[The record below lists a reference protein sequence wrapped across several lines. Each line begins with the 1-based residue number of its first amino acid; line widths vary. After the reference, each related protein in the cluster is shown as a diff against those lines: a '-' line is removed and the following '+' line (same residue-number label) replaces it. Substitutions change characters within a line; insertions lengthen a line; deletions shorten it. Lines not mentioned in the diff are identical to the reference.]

1 MTFDIFAHTLRPDSD
16 LFYTRDDP
24 NDPRLGDVVRAD
36 PADYEQATVV
46 LLGCPQ
52 DEGVRRNNGRT
63 GAREAP
69 DAIRRAFYRLAVF
82 EADDFTLFD
91 LGNTVI
97 QPDLEATHDVH
108 RQIVQRILR
117 DGKVPIVLGGGDD
130 TSYPDCVA
138 LASVSDDPLTFNID
152 AHLDVRADPV
162 RNSGTPYRQL
172 LEEGHIQPGKFYEI
186 GTQPFANAP
195 DYMAYLQEQGATFHT
210 VHDLRAAGGVKMV
223 VTEILARVPADAI
236 FWGFDMDA
244 VRAADAPGVSAPNPT
259 GLTGDEFCAI
269 AALAGADP
277 RSRLLDLT
285 EVNPAYDVDGRTS
298 RLAAVALYHF
308 LAARFE
314 K

>member
-1 MTFDIFAHTLRPDSD
+1 MTFDIFEHTLRPDAD
-16 LFYTRDDP
+16 LFYTRNDP

-36 PADYEQATVV
+36 PADYEQAIVV

-52 DEGVRRNNGRT
+52 DEGVRRNKGRP

-82 EADDFTLFD
+82 EADDFALFD

-97 QPDLEATHDVH
+97 QPDLETTHDVH

-117 DGKVPIVLGGGDD
+117 DGKIPVVLGGGDD
-130 TSYPDCVA
+130 TSYPDCAA
-138 LASVSDDPLTFNID
+138 LASVAHDLLAFNID
-152 AHLDVRADPV
+152 AHLDVRADSA

-172 LEEGHIQPGKFYEI
+172 LEEGHIQPGRFYEM

-195 DYMAYLQEQGATFHT
+195 GYMAYLQDQGATFHT
-210 VHDLRAAGGVKMV
+210 VKALRASGNVETLFKN
-223 VTEILARVPADAI
+223 ILARVSAGAI

-269 AALAGADP
+269 AALAGADL